1 MRKEAL
7 APKVVQSIN
16 PPPRI
21 VDFSSFIFLAINLV
35 KHGPQNTV
43 AQACNGEFFWHSL
56 GMAKDDLTPKEILNL
71 QREYVLSVSKFV
83 KPSNHR
89 KLEAIAADDAE
100 SVFAD
105 YFTELYVPTTLC
117 MIFMVYSDDDTKIA
131 KRFAQIYSLI
141 GHEFLEINEACNRW
155 NLSILKVAQNVK
167 EIALPYINQGR
178 SKNVRYTFE
187 QEVSDLAIEL
197 RASQLSKLSAKSQ
210 EKTITDY
217 FAQIGLK
224 I

>member
-1 MRKEAL
+1 M
-7 APKVVQSIN
+7 I
-16 PPPRI
+16 
-21 VDFSSFIFLAINLV
+21 DFSSHIFLVVNVV
-35 KHGPQNTV
+35 KHDPQNTV
-43 AQACNGEFFWHSL
+43 AQACKGEFFWHSL
-56 GMAKDDLTPKEILNL
+56 GMAKNELTPKEILNL

-105 YFTELYVPTTLC
+105 YFTDLYVPTTLC
-117 MIFMVYSDDDTKIA
+117 MIFMVYSDDDPKIA
-131 KRFAQIYSLI
+131 KRFWQVYSLI

-155 NLSILKVAQNVK
+155 NLNILKVAKNVK
-167 EIALPYINQGR
+167 EVALPYINQGR

-187 QEVSDLAIEL
+187 KEVSDLAVEL
-197 RASQLSKLSAKSQ
+197 RASQLSKLSVKSQ

-217 FAQIGLK
+217 FAQIGLE

>member
-1 MRKEAL
+1 MHF
-7 APKVVQSIN
+7 
-16 PPPRI
+16 
-21 VDFSSFIFLAINLV
+21 DFRSYVFLPISQV
-35 KHGPQNTV
+35 KHDPQNTV
-43 AQACNGEFFWHSL
+43 AQACNREFFWHSL
-56 GMAKDDLTPKEILNL
+56 GMAKNELTPKEILNL

-105 YFTELYVPTTLC
+105 YFTDLYVPTTLC
-117 MIFMVYSDDDTKIA
+117 MIFMVYSEDDPKIA
-131 KRFAQIYSLI
+131 KRFWQVYSLI

-155 NLSILKVAQNVK
+155 NLSVLKVAKTVK
-167 EIALPYINQGR
+167 EVALPYINQGR

-187 QEVSDLAIEL
+187 QEVSDLAVEL
-197 RASQLSKLSAKSQ
+197 RASQLSKLSVKSQ